1 MNQPNTKLNT
11 NWQDRHNLPIQPTLE
26 PCYVASV
33 GFYLY
38 VFNFYIIN
46 YFIFISCNQRINLYK
61 YIYNKQT
68 GVNMPNNLIQIVRNS
83 LTETNANTEIEQ
95 ASSNP
100 LDTKLN
106 YQFMYKQLESAV
118 EEILIKYPNDDV
130 VKELRG
136 TVIRNLQPILQLL
149 KNNQE

>member
-1 MNQPNTKLNT
+1 
-11 NWQDRHNLPIQPTLE
+11 
-26 PCYVASV
+26 
-33 GFYLY
+33 
-38 VFNFYIIN
+38 
-46 YFIFISCNQRINLYK
+46 
-61 YIYNKQT
+61 
-68 GVNMPNNLIQIVRNS
+68 MPNNLIQIVRNS
-83 LTETNANTEIEQ
+83 LTETNTNNEIEQ
-95 ASSNP
+95 ASTNP

-149 KNNQE
+149 KNSQE

>member
-1 MNQPNTKLNT
+1 
-11 NWQDRHNLPIQPTLE
+11 
-26 PCYVASV
+26 
-33 GFYLY
+33 
-38 VFNFYIIN
+38 
-46 YFIFISCNQRINLYK
+46 
-61 YIYNKQT
+61 
-68 GVNMPNNLIQIVRNS
+68 MPNNLIQIVRNS
-83 LTETNANTEIEQ
+83 LTETNANNEIEQ

>member
-1 MNQPNTKLNT
+1 
-11 NWQDRHNLPIQPTLE
+11 
-26 PCYVASV
+26 
-33 GFYLY
+33 
-38 VFNFYIIN
+38 
-46 YFIFISCNQRINLYK
+46 
-61 YIYNKQT
+61 
-68 GVNMPNNLIQIVRNS
+68 MPNNLIQIVRNS
-83 LTETNANTEIEQ
+83 LTETNPNNEIEQ

-136 TVIRNLQPILQLL
+136 TVIRNLQPILTLL
-149 KNNQE
+149 KNSQE